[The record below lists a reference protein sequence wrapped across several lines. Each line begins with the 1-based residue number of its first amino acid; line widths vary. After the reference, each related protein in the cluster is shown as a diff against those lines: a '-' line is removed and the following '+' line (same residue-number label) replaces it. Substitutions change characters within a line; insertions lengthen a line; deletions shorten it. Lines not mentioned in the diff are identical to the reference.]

1 MLNFHDPAVVFP
13 LLLCLV
19 LFQDRLQTRILLAN
33 VIWVGD
39 PHIKK
44 RVLSSSPKSSGS
56 YVEARIVIGVGGCG
70 VGVLV
75 LNGLEMRFTLD
86 VGTDALEELTLKV
99 PDVVVSRIHETTP
112 HAIHSMGLVKL

>member
-19 LFQDRLQTRILLAN
+19 FFQNRLETRVLLAY

-39 PHIKK
+39 AHIKK
-44 RVLSSSPKSSGS
+44 RVLPSSPKSSGS

-70 VGVLV
+70 VGVFV

-86 VGTDALEELTLKV
+86 VGADALQELTLKV
-99 PDVVVSRIHETTP
+99 PDVIVSRIHETTP
-112 HAIHSMGLVKL
+112 HAIQGMGLVKL